1 MKKRIILGI
10 FVIVV
15 ITGVVLAMTVFK
27 NGKEDGVLYKKEA
40 IKKGNVEALVV
51 TTGTLNP
58 VTIVD
63 VGSQVSGK
71 IKNLYVDFNSKVTT
85 GQILVELDQELFQT
99 RVQQNEAN
107 YNSSAAALEKSKVT
121 LANTKKRHDRTKALS
136 EKELVSFE
144 EMEASEVAYFN
155 AQADLKSAEARLEQA
170 QSQLDTS
177 KVDLTY
183 TVIRSPIDGVVI
195 NRNINIG
202 QTVAASLQAPVLF
215 QIANDL
221 TKMQVEC
228 SVDEADIG
236 RVKEGQKVRF
246 NVDAFPTDEFDGIVS
261 QVRYSPVVQQNVVTY
276 TTIVEVEN
284 PELKLMPGMTATISI
299 ITGEARNVLLIPN
312 SALRFT
318 PDLPAEEMRALF
330 QEMMGGMGGTREGS
344 REGGQTSRP
353 QSREG
358 GEGGE
363 RQRPSGERG
372 NMTMG
377 MGGSGS
383 MGSRG
388 MQIPTVWFED
398 ENGKLK
404 MAMLQTGVTDNTN
417 TEIVSGDLKEGQEI
431 IIGQNTSSNDR
442 GRSSNPMRG
451 GGMMFMRR

>member
-1 MKKRIILGI
+1 MKKRIIIGI
-10 FVIVV
+10 FIIVV
-15 ITGVVLAMTVFK
+15 ITGVVLGLTVFK
-27 NGKEDGVLYKKEA
+27 NGKDDSIIYKKEA
-40 IKKGNVEALVV
+40 VTRGNVEALVV

-85 GQILVELDQELFQT
+85 GQILVELDKELLET

-107 YNSSAAALEKSKVT
+107 YNSSVAALEKSKVT
-121 LANTKKRHDRTKALS
+121 LENTKKRHERTKALF

-144 EMEASEVAYFN
+144 EMDSSEVAYFN

-221 TKMQVEC
+221 AKMQVEC

-246 NVDAFPTDEFDGIVS
+246 NVDAFPNDEFTGVVS
-261 QVRYSPVVQQNVVTY
+261 QVRYSPVVTQNVVTY
-276 TTIVEVEN
+276 TTIVAVEN
-284 PELKLMPGMTATISI
+284 PEVKLMPGMTATISI
-299 ITGEARNVLLIPN
+299 ISGEAQNVLLVPN

-318 PDLPAEEMRALF
+318 PEISAEEMRALW
-330 QEMMGGMGGTREGS
+330 QEMMGGGQEGTDS
-344 REGGQTSRP
+344 KRP
-353 QSREG
+353 ASREG
-358 GEGGE
+358 GEGTE
-363 RQRPSGERG
+363 RQRSSGERG
-372 NMTMG
+372 NMMMG
-377 MGGSGS
+377 LAGNGTQGSQ
-383 MGSRG
+383 R
-388 MQIPTVWFED
+388 MQIPRVWIQD

-404 MAMLQTGVTDNTN
+404 MIMIVTGVTDNTS
-417 TEIVSGDLKEGQEI
+417 TEIVSGDITEGQEI
-431 IIGQNTSSNDR
+431 ITGLDSSSNNR
-442 GRSSNPMRG
+442 GRPGGPPMG
-451 GGMMFMRR
+451 GGMRMFMR

>member
-1 MKKRIILGI
+1 MKKRIILGTIII
-10 FVIVV
+10 FVI
-15 ITGVVLAMTVFK
+15 TAVVLGLTVFK
-27 NGKEDGVLYKKEA
+27 NGKDEGILYKKEA
-40 IKKGNVEALVV
+40 LRTGTVEALVV

-71 IKNLYVDFNSKVTT
+71 IKNLYVDFNSKVTA
-85 GQILVELDQELFQT
+85 GMILVELDQELFQT

-107 YNSSAAALEKSKVT
+107 YNSTVAALEKSKVT
-121 LANTKKRHDRTKALS
+121 LENTEKRHERTKDLFAR
-136 EKELVSFE
+136 ELVSLE
-144 EMEASEVAYFN
+144 EMDSSEVAYFN

-221 TKMQVEC
+221 AKMQVEC

-236 RVKEGQKVRF
+236 RVKEGQRVRF
-246 NVDAFPTDEFDGIVS
+246 SVDAFPQDEFEGIVS

-284 PELKLMPGMTATISI
+284 PELKLMPGMTATISM

-312 SALRFT
+312 SALRFI
-318 PDLPAEEMRALF
+318 PELSADEMRALR
-330 QEMMGGMGGTREGS
+330 EDMMAGMGGGREGAPS
-344 REGGQTSRP
+344 KKP
-353 QSREG
+353 ADHEG
-358 GEGGE
+358 GEATD
-363 RQRPSGERG
+363 RQRPTGGMSGMMR
-372 NMTMG
+372 G
-377 MGGSGS
+377 MGGG
-383 MGSRG
+383 GSRG
-388 MQIPTVWFED
+388 MQIPSVWLED
-398 ENGKLK
+398 ENGNLK
-404 MAMLQTGVTDNTN
+404 MIMLRTGVTDNTN
-417 TEIVSGDLKEGQEI
+417 TEIISGDLTEGQEVI
-431 IIGQNTSSNDR
+431 TGQSGGSDSR

-451 GGMMFMRR
+451 GSMMFMRR